1 MKKINS
7 LIVLLLF
14 CSFLSGCGY
23 TTKST
28 LAGHLQ
34 TIHVELF
41 VNEIDYTAESS
52 RKLYIPLLEVDARNA
67 IVDRFLFDG
76 NLRTADAGQ
85 GDLVLSGVLKGYDRG
100 VLRFTDDDDIE
111 EYRIHIIVSM
121 TMYDT
126 QEEKVIWTE
135 SSFVGEATYFLI
147 GPLAKSEEVAVDEA
161 IEDLARRIVE
171 RTIENW

>member
-7 LIVLLLF
+7 LTVLLLF
-14 CSFLSGCGY
+14 CSFFSGCGY

-28 LAGHLQ
+28 LSAHLQ

-52 RKLYIPLLEVDARNA
+52 RKLYIPLLEIDIRNA
-67 IVDRFLFDG
+67 LVDRFLFDG
-76 NLRTADAGQ
+76 NLLISKPGQ
-85 GDLVLSGVLKGYDRG
+85 GDLVLSGVLKGYNRS

-111 EYRIHIIVSM
+111 EYRIHITVSM

-126 QEEKVIWTE
+126 RKETVMWNE
-135 SSFVGEATYFLI
+135 SSFVGQATYFLT
-147 GPLAKSEEVAVDEA
+147 GPLARSEDAAVEEA
-161 IEDLARRIVE
+161 VEDLARRIH
-171 RTIENW
+171 